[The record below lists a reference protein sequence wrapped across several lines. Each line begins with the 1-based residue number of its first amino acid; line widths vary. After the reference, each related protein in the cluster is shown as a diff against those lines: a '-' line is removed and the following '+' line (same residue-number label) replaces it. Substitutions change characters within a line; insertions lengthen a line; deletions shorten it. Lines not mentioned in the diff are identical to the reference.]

1 MILILNSTVI
11 TSIWNNIFFSFFI
24 LLRFVFE
31 LRLLP
36 YLDLNVESWTRHKL
50 KGPIKNSPSTK
61 NSEEKMT
68 QSPNALKT
76 FPSQKRIVPKREK
89 QQKLCLLTLPH
100 SFFIFYFQ
108 NKILTE
114 FKFVE
119 IAISFALL

>member
-1 MILILNSTVI
+1 MMTLTVLFNKHIFTGPGKNST
-11 TSIWNNIFFSFFI
+11 
-24 LLRFVFE
+24 R
-31 LRLLP
+31 
-36 YLDLNVESWTRHKL
+36 
-50 KGPIKNSPSTK
+50 TK

-76 FPSQKRIVPKREK
+76 SPSQKRIVPKREK